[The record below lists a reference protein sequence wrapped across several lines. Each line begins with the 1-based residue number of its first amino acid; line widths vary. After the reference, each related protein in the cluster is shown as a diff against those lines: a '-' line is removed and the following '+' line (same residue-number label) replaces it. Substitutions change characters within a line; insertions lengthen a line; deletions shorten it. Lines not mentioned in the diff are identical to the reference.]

1 MRKKIIQGVFL
12 ITLIASVILFWRIW
26 QQEVLRVTQY
36 AVGAWTETQ
45 QAECAI
51 VLTGEKSRLGEG
63 FDLLYRSQVKKLII
77 SGVNPTSHLEEI
89 FPNVVFYGKI
99 EPENIILEKNSKTT
113 YGNAQQTLPIV
124 ETLKCHDIILV
135 TSRLHMYRSLKTFKA
150 AYPSEITI
158 YPRGTVGRQFLLS
171 TDQIAIETLKSLFYS
186 LWAYDDL
193 L

>member
-1 MRKKIIQGVFL
+1 MRKRILQISALTILSVAVFFL
-12 ITLIASVILFWRIW
+12 GRLW
-26 QQEVLRVTQY
+26 QQEVRRVTQY
-36 AVGAWTETQ
+36 PVGSWAETQ

-63 FDLLYRSQVKKLII
+63 FDLLYRNQVRKLII

-89 FPNVVFYGKI
+89 FPNIVFYGKI

-150 AYPSEITI
+150 TYPADIPI
-158 YPRGTVGRQFLLS
+158 YPRGTVGRRYVIPY
-171 TDQIAIETLKSLFYS
+171 DQVAIETLKSLFYS
-186 LWAYDDL
+186 LWAYD
-193 L
+193 